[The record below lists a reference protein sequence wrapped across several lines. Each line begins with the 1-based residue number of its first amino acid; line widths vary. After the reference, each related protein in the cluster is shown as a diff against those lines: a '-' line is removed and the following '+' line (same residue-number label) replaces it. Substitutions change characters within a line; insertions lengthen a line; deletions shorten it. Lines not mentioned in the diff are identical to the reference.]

1 MKCNVPD
8 PGAIQKLAIH
18 AIHDKS
24 VELGTEGDSVLLKTN
39 VTGLSPGDEI
49 EVFTYYDED
58 RELVA
63 TRQLPAIQKGQV
75 GCFRVTNTNAIG
87 AFIDIGSKRDILIP
101 EREQIQTLEKGKMVL
116 VILLEDRLNKR
127 LYATTKLQRHLRNQG
142 MNYRRGDEVELMIA
156 EKIDAGRRVVVDGKF
171 IGFLFEQEMTD
182 RVRLGEKVKGFV
194 RKCEMGELTVSMQR
208 EGMELLED
216 AKKKIMHYLELNGGY
231 VRLNDDTPPEEIKL
245 RLHMSKKTFKKAAGM
260 LFNEGKVT
268 LAKFG
273 IKLGGSPAENR
284 DENVTGQKNLKVR
297 SESSEPKPFTSRRLS
312 SDSRDSKE
320 RSDKPRVLKSVPGT
334 SPSGER
340 DRGRSRSEGHHSGM
354 DRQKKMD
361 SRRDGRSTSNPF
373 PGKKFEPRG
382 RDHKPGRGGPRKR
395 Q

>member
-1 MKCNVPD
+1 MKSNVPD

-127 LYATTKLQRHLRNQG
+127 LYATTKNCLLFSL
-142 MNYRRGDEVELMIA
+142 EC
-156 EKIDAGRRVVVDGKF
+156 KF
-171 IGFLFEQEMTD
+171 
-182 RVRLGEKVKGFV
+182 KV
-194 RKCEMGELTVSMQR
+194 
-208 EGMELLED
+208 
-216 AKKKIMHYLELNGGY
+216 
-231 VRLNDDTPPEEIKL
+231 
-245 RLHMSKKTFKKAAGM
+245 
-260 LFNEGKVT
+260 
-268 LAKFG
+268 FG
-273 IKLGGSPAENR
+273 ILN
-284 DENVTGQKNLKVR
+284 QKNLFER
-297 SESSEPKPFTSRRLS
+297 TFES
-312 SDSRDSKE
+312 
-320 RSDKPRVLKSVPGT
+320 
-334 SPSGER
+334 
-340 DRGRSRSEGHHSGM
+340 
-354 DRQKKMD
+354 
-361 SRRDGRSTSNPF
+361 
-373 PGKKFEPRG
+373 
-382 RDHKPGRGGPRKR
+382 
-395 Q
+395 